1 MCRKCNRYAPAN
13 RRPHGAARWY
23 GPDRIGLVGF
33 HDTAF
38 VIAKP
43 ADAFASWLQ
52 TQAARLPMLVSGN
65 CTNLA
70 AGLDASLAVL
80 RRTPL
85 GVLRRMWL
93 LSDGLPN
100 RDTERI
106 GPLVRAARDAHVN
119 INTVAFGD
127 AWGCDIGLLRRIS
140 RATHNGHFFTINNL
154 RDLSEALIRGGESRN
169 TLHHRAETTVLCI
182 DLSGSMVQPMDGRRK
197 IDVVVEAITALLRYK
212 QSVWS

>member
-1 MCRKCNRYAPAN
+1 MCRKYSRYAPAH
-13 RRPHGAARWY
+13 RMPHAAVRHY

-33 HDTAF
+33 HDTGF

-43 ADAFASWLQ
+43 ADPFASWLQ
-52 TQAARLPMLVSGN
+52 TRAARLPMLVSGS

-70 AGLDASLAVL
+70 AGLDASLAML
-80 RRTPL
+80 RRTPV
-85 GVLRRMWL
+85 GVLRRAWL

-106 GPLVRAARDAHVN
+106 GPLVRAARNAYVN

-127 AWGCDIGLLRRIS
+127 GWGCDTGLLRRIS

-154 RDLSEALIRGGESRN
+154 RDLSDALIRGGESRN
-169 TLHHRAETTVLCI
+169 TLRHRAETTVLCI
-182 DLSGSMVQPMDGRRK
+182 DLSGSMLERMDGRRK